1 MTERRIAARYAE
13 ALFTLAQ
20 QRQAVAPLQAE
31 LEELA
36 RLVQEAPDLRAFLER
51 PDLPPAWKLQALR
64 EALGE
69 TFSDTIMRLLS
80 VLLYHQ
86 RGDALAQVAQTF
98 RDLADE
104 AAGVLRAEARTVVPL
119 TDEQRARLR
128 AALQRLTGRQVRL
141 EARTDPAVL
150 AGVRLQIGDR
160 LLDGSAAGRLAHMR
174 QELLEQLGSN
184 P

>member
-1 MTERRIAARYAE
+1 MTEHRIAARYAE
-13 ALFTLAQ
+13 ALFALAQ
-20 QRQAVAPLQAE
+20 QTQAAAPLGAE

-36 RLVQEAPDLRAFLER
+36 SLVQRTPQLRALLER

-64 EALGE
+64 EALGQA
-69 TFSDTIMRLLS
+69 FSETIMRLLS

-86 RGDALAQVAQTF
+86 RGDALAQVAQTY
-98 RDLADE
+98 RELADE
-104 AAGVLRAEARTVVPL
+104 AAGVLPAEARTAVPL
-119 TDEQRARLR
+119 TPEQRARLT

-141 EARTDPAVL
+141 EARTDPSVL